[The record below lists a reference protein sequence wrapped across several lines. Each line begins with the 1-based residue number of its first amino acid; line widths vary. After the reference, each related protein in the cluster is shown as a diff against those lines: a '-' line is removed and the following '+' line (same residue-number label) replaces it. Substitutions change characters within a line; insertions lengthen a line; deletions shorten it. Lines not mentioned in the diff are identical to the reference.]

1 MLRIGIS
8 SYMSYPAVTALLREF
23 RQRQPDVFPY
33 LAEMTA
39 EEMSQFL
46 NERELD
52 AGFMTMPT
60 PSELSEDME
69 SLTI

>member
-52 AGFMTMPT
+52 AGLMTMPT